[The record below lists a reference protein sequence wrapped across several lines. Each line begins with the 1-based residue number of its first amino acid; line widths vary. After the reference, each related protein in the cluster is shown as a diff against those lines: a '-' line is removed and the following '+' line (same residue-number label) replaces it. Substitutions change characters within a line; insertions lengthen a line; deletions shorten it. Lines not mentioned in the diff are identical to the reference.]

1 MRNSPADT
9 KTRERK
15 GKGGAPGVGTDI
27 PVQPLRRTM
36 AKQVVLLQ
44 LIEDHGGAGIHTVAH
59 RGPQAAASR
68 CFLKED
74 ANCEEPI
81 LEQEKNVKR
90 KERQR
95 GQTSGLTTTP
105 LPILHPLELLNR
117 REGLGVKER
126 S

>member
-36 AKQVVLLQ
+36 AKQIVLLQ
-44 LIEDHGGAGIHTVAH
+44 LMEDHAGAGIHTVAH
-59 RGPQAAASR
+59 QGPQAAASR

-74 ANCEEPI
+74 ASCEEPK
-81 LEQEKNVKR
+81 LEKEKSVKR

-95 GQTSGLTTTP
+95 GLTSGLTTTP
-105 LPILHPLELLNR
+105 LSILHPLELLNR
-117 REGLGVKER
+117 GEGLGVEK
-126 S
+126 